1 MAMRTLSSFQHAFG
15 HQKWLQ
21 PLLGK
26 RKQLL
31 NQERKKGFF
40 VKTSLAW
47 LALCA
52 APLLVQA
59 QDNCTFPN
67 SNDDYILGTADGT
80 ASAMHWASGL
90 VWKRC
95 SEGQAFNAGQCTGTA
110 QTKAWDTWAAMYLPQ
125 PFTGQS
131 TWGISPSVNENRLT
145 SGTWT

>member
-31 NQERKKGFF
+31 NQEQKKGLS

-52 APLLVQA
+52 APLLAQA
-59 QDNCTFPN
+59 SNCTGDN
-67 SNDDYILGTADGT
+67 ADAEYILGEAEGT
-80 ASAMHWASGL
+80 ASAMHWPTGL
-90 VWKRC
+90 V
-95 SEGQAFNAGQCTGTA
+95 
-110 QTKAWDTWAAMYLPQ
+110 
-125 PFTGQS
+125 
-131 TWGISPSVNENRLT
+131 
-145 SGTWT
+145 

>member
-1 MAMRTLSSFQHAFG
+1 MRTLSSFQHAFG

-31 NQERKKGFF
+31 NKERERRLF
-40 VKTSLAW
+40 VKTSLAS

-59 QDNCTFPN
+59 QDNCTSPN

-80 ASAMHWASGL
+80 ASAMHS
-90 VWKRC
+90 K
-95 SEGQAFNAGQCTGTA
+95 
-110 QTKAWDTWAAMYLPQ
+110 P
-125 PFTGQS
+125 
-131 TWGISPSVNENRLT
+131 
-145 SGTWT
+145 